1 MKDGRGRENV
11 RQGWREGRKEKEQKI
26 TVKTMQIV
34 STVKIMEIVT
44 LT

>member
-1 MKDGRGRENV
+1 MGETERMLG
-11 RQGWREGRKEKEQKI
+11 QGWREGRKEKEQKI

>member
-1 MKDGRGRENV
+1 MGEAERMLE
-11 RQGWREGRKEKEQKI
+11 QGWREGKKEKEQKI
-26 TVKTMQIV
+26 TAKTVQVV